1 MQIYVDGNAT
11 FIFSGD
17 NDDANNSA
25 TGDSVNYPMVLCVNE
40 ETPTPKQST
49 PTPDQANQS
58 DGIDMGIGDD
68 DGDFPYFP
76 DYPTPTPTYVNYFVG
91 DESTPTPTYVN
102 YFVGDESTPTPT
114 PEQTPTPTP
123 EQTPTPTP
131 EQTPTPTPEQTPT
144 PTPKNQSSDCCEGL
158 TRIPTNTAVVA
169 SVIFESIPGL
179 TLCCS
184 PHMEFTDQAPDLYE
198 FGVKLDG
205 GSVIGGIKI
214 VARVGGIS
222 TDNFDSTVFVVEDAD
237 GNFYEADL
245 GGLSG
250 GEINFTPKNCGIV
263 TIATDCCDGAVEIP
277 TNTAGVASILMES
290 TPGYILCCTPNLQFT
305 DQAPDLYEFGVKL
318 DGGSVMGAIKIVAR
332 VGGITTTNFTTTI
345 FSVKDADGNCYS
357 ADLNGLTGGEIDFT
371 SE

>member
-1 MQIYVDGNAT
+1 
-11 FIFSGD
+11 
-17 NDDANNSA
+17 
-25 TGDSVNYPMVLCVNE
+25 
-40 ETPTPKQST
+40 
-49 PTPDQANQS
+49 
-58 DGIDMGIGDD
+58 
-68 DGDFPYFP
+68 
-76 DYPTPTPTYVNYFVG
+76 VNYFVG

-144 PTPKNQSSDCCEGL
+144 PTPEQTPTPTPKNQSSDCCEGL
-158 TRIPTNTAVVA
+158 TRIPTNTAGVA